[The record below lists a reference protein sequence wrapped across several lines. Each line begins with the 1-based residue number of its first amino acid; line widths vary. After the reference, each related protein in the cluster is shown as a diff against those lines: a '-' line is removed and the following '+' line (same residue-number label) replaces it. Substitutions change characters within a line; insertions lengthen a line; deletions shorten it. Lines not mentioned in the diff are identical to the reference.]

1 MVEIMVR
8 KTKNKERVRK
18 ATPEVPATTEP
29 TVEEVKPTYTVFLDG
44 YSLDLDTIMI
54 LGECF
59 GL

>member
-1 MVEIMVR
+1 MR